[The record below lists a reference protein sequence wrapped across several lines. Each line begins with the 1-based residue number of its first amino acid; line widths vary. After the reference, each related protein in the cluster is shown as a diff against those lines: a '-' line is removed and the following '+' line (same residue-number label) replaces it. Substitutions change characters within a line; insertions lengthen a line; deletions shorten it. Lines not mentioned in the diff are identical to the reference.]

1 MKNLLKIELIKTAYY
16 PTFWAILL
24 LHTFFFFTVI
34 ALGANLNINIQGVQ
48 VFKLFASNYI
58 WGTTAWIASWF
69 NLLLAIML
77 IVLAGNELQYNTFR
91 RQILDGLSRNQI
103 ILGKLVLVA
112 SLSVYVILLV
122 TLTGFTVGLTSG
134 EPWVNG
140 YFHGFRYVLV
150 LGVQSLAYMTL
161 AMLLVLIFRNIAL
174 AIITYLLYFIMIEPI
189 IRIFFPTHIDVFFP
203 MKLISN
209 LTPMPDFM
217 GMLSEEFSSM
227 QGVHPN
233 SVQQIQSIPD
243 GIPISLSVPVCLVY
257 IVIFI
262 FSSRLILKFRDL

>member
-1 MKNLLKIELIKTAYY
+1 MKNLLKIEFIKTIYY

-24 LHTFFFFTVI
+24 LHTFFFITII
-34 ALGANLNINIQGVQ
+34 ALGANLSLDIQGVQ

-77 IVLAGNELQYNTFR
+77 IVLTGNELQYNTFR
-91 RQILDGLSRNQI
+91 RQILDGLTRNQI
-103 ILGKLVLVA
+103 IFGKLVLIA

-134 EPWVNG
+134 APSLNSF
-140 YFHGFRYVLV
+140 FHGFHYVLV

-161 AMLLVLIFRNIAL
+161 AMLLVLIFRNVAL
-174 AIITYLLYFIMIEPI
+174 SIITYLLYFIMIEPI
-189 IRIFFPTHIDVFFP
+189 IRIFFPANIDVFFP

-217 GMLSEEFSSM
+217 GMLTEEFSNI
-227 QGVHPN
+227 QGVDPN
-233 SVQQIQSIPD
+233 SVQQLQSIPD
-243 GIPISLSVPVCLVY
+243 GIPVSLSVPVCIVY
-257 IVIFI
+257 IAVFI
-262 FSSRLILKFRDL
+262 ASSRLILKYRDL

>member
-1 MKNLLKIELIKTAYY
+1 MKNLLKIEFTKTIYY

-24 LHTFFFFTVI
+24 LHAFFFFAII

-48 VFKLFASNYI
+48 IFKLFASTYI

-77 IVLAGNELQYNTFR
+77 IVLVGNELQYNTFR
-91 RQILDGLSRNQI
+91 RQILDGLNRNQI
-103 ILGKLVLVA
+103 IIGKLILIA
-112 SLSVYVILLV
+112 SLSIYVILLV

-134 EPWVNG
+134 EPWQNG

-150 LGVQSLAYMTL
+150 LGVQSLAYMSL
-161 AMLLVLIFRNIAL
+161 AMLLVLLFKNIAL

-189 IRIFFPTHIDVFFP
+189 IRIFFPDNIDVFFP

-209 LTPMPDFM
+209 LTPMPDFV
-217 GMLSEEFSSM
+217 GMLTEEFA
-227 QGVHPN
+227 QIQNVDPN
-233 SVQQIQSIPD
+233 SVQQLQSIPD
-243 GIPISLSVPVCLVY
+243 GIPVSLSVPVCLVY
-257 IVIFI
+257 IAIFVVA
-262 FSSRLILKFRDL
+262 SRLILKYRDL